1 MTPDLRQLRYFIAV
15 AERLS
20 FTRAA
25 ADLHIAQQSLSAQI
39 GVLERALGVRLFDRD
54 GRGTRLSEAGR
65 VFVPEARAVLARM
78 EEAIGTVTRAAQNQ
92 SGRQG

>member
-1 MTPDLRQLRYFIAV
+1 MSPDLRHLRYFVAV

-54 GRGTRLSEAGR
+54 SRGTRLSEAGR
-65 VFVPEARAVLARM
+65 IFVPEARAVLARM
-78 EEAIGTVTRAAQNQ
+78 EEAISTVTRTAPGEPGQ
-92 SGRQG
+92 SG